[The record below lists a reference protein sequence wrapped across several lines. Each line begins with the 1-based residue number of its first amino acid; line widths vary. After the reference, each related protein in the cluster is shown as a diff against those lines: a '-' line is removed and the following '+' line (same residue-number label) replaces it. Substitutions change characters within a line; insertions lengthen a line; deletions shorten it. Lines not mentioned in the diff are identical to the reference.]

1 MGTSDLTKDL
11 RGKHVPS
18 RSPLQYALEH
28 CLMCAR
34 AYGLMALDGEHAH
47 AQYMRWYKL
56 CLYTYTLESTHCWF
70 WIACVGRRTLDMC
83 HISVRVRVHIPATW
97 MTWQQLIKKLDCAPE
112 PDPRG
117 SAHACAS
124 MDERYTNIHAY
135 VDEGAQT
142 LCTFSC
148 APC

>member
-1 MGTSDLTKDL
+1 MLQVMHTSSIHTYIHMHTYIHTTHTHTRHPHTQSRLEVMAMGTSDLTKDL

-56 CLYTYTLESTHCWF
+56 CLYTYTLKVC
-70 WIACVGRRTLDMC
+70 IVGSGLRAWEDAR
-83 HISVRVRVHIPATW
+83 
-97 MTWQQLIKKLDCAPE
+97 
-112 PDPRG
+112 
-117 SAHACAS
+117 
-124 MDERYTNIHAY
+124 
-135 VDEGAQT
+135 
-142 LCTFSC
+142 
-148 APC
+148 